1 MPPTAWPTP
10 RYWDKGKSARVTQT
24 MGMPGIAYRLFF
36 GAHGAKALMGM
47 LGFCDIAPVRTS
59 YIGTI
64 DPAERDT
71 SVR

>member
-10 RYWDKGKSARVTQT
+10 RCWDKGKSARVTQT

-36 GAHGAKALMGM
+36 GAHGAKAFMGM
-47 LGFCDIAPVRTS
+47 LGYCGIAPVRIR
-59 YIGTI
+59 YFGTI